1 MSIFESN
8 IFRGHRVG
16 YGMFG
21 LGDLPEGAAPI
32 ARLEVYR
39 RRFPTLP
46 SQSTLQS
53 KGATHATTQVVSGT
67 QQRFTFYD
75 SDGDIILGPFTLSQG
90 GTEPV
95 APSLNKETAA
105 PPARS
110 EGEGLLPG
118 SSAPAA
124 PASEPK
130 WLPWALLGGGVVVAG
145 GIIWAATRRPKPVA
159 ANKRRRRKRRRRRR
173 TSR

>member
-1 MSIFESN
+1 MSIFESD
-8 IFRGHRVG
+8 IFEGHRVG

-21 LGDLPEGAAPI
+21 LGDLPEGAAELGPRFD
-32 ARLEVYR
+32 AAYR

-46 SQSTLQS
+46 SLEVLRS

-67 QQRFTFYD
+67 EQRFTFYNE
-75 SDGDIILGPFTLSQG
+75 DGDAILGPYTLRQG
-90 GTEPV
+90 GAEPV
-95 APSLNKETAA
+95 SPTPGKEAA

-110 EGEGLLPG
+110 EGDGLLPG
-118 SSAPAA
+118 SSAPSA

-130 WLPWALLGGGVVVAG
+130 WLPWVLVGGGVVVAG
-145 GIIWAATRRPKPVA
+145 GIIWAATRQPKPVA
-159 ANKRRRRKRRRRRR
+159 ANRRRRRRRRRRR